1 MVTLCDAARRIDY
14 SFKNSLTFILTIM
27 TVPASLLQVLMC
39 EYLANQPGE
48 QITFVSCHPGWTDT
62 PGVEF
67 AYGSQKLVGKS
78 CCHADK

>member
-1 MVTLCDAARRIDY
+1 V
-14 SFKNSLTFILTIM
+14 
-27 TVPASLLQVLMC
+27 QVLLC

-67 AYGSQKLVGKS
+67 AYGSMKLAYQCGKLKIVAFS
-78 CCHADK
+78 SKAVAASPTLLKAPKSQDLIRASV

>member
-1 MVTLCDAARRIDY
+1 
-14 SFKNSLTFILTIM
+14 M

-78 CCHADK
+78 WCHADN